1 MLDNVMRGDWGNQ
14 KPQKWTKTFKTKKTS
29 TQKNKKNW
37 WRNSIQERNKQ
48 TTELKPKPVRIE
60 TLNKM
65 SQKGKTEDRD
75 RKYRITD
82 HTDDPKSKTQFLAD
96 LLI

>member
-1 MLDNVMRGDWGNQ
+1 MRGDWGQ
-14 KPQKWTKTFKTKKTS
+14 SETS
-29 TQKNKKNW
+29 KVDKNFSNQKNKHSEEYKSRGGEILSKNETSRQ
-37 WRNSIQERNKQ
+37 RNWNQNLFI
-48 TTELKPKPVRIE
+48 RIE

-65 SQKGKTEDRD
+65 SQKGKTEDWD

-82 HTDDPKSKTQFLAD
+82 HTDDPKLKTQFLAD

>member
-1 MLDNVMRGDWGNQ
+1 MGAIRNLKSGQ
-14 KPQKWTKTFKTKKTS
+14 KLLKPKKQTLRRI
-29 TQKNKKNW
+29 KKSR

>member
-1 MLDNVMRGDWGNQ
+1 MLWEGIGGNQ

-29 TQKNKKNW
+29 TQKNKKSRGGEILSKNETSRQRNW
-37 WRNSIQERNKQ
+37 NQNLFI
-48 TTELKPKPVRIE
+48 RIE

-65 SQKGKTEDRD
+65 SQKGKTEDWD

>member
-1 MLDNVMRGDWGNQ
+1 MLWEGIGGNQ
-14 KPQKWTKTFKTKKTS
+14 KPQKWTKTFQTKKTS
-29 TQKNKKNW
+29 TQKNKKVEVEKFKNETSRQRNW
-37 WRNSIQERNKQ
+37 NQNLFI
-48 TTELKPKPVRIE
+48 RIE

-65 SQKGKTEDRD
+65 SQKGKTEDWD